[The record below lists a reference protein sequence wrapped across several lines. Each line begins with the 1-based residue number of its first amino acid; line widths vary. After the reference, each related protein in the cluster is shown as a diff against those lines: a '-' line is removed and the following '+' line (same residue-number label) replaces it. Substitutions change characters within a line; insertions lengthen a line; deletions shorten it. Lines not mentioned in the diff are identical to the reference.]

1 MIGDL
6 AAVPIGE
13 LLERRN
19 FCKGAEVDRQLRR
32 LSTSVYVY
40 MENKNELEH
49 MLKALSHP
57 DSLEL
62 RAVKNRDKHH
72 KVLRDVVRRLHNV
85 VAAVKTLVDHSRR
98 IVNDLSVSD
107 TFMEQYSLKVS
118 ESFGIPEH
126 TFVQK
131 LRNYVLHYNL
141 PPIVDTVHWKVGDI
155 PGQGTIEMGITL
167 DGATLLKW
175 DKWNR
180 QERALIASWK
190 DGKAPLIE
198 IVESYSQT
206 VESFYRW
213 LFDALVKMYKQ
224 DLQEYMA
231 VKREIARRFSNTGE
245 EEQEGDGSTIEL

>member
-1 MIGDL
+1 MTGDL

-19 FCKGAEVDRQLRR
+19 SCKGAEVERQLHR
-32 LSTSVYVY
+32 LGISVYVY
-40 MENKNELEH
+40 MENKNELED

-62 RAVKNRDKHH
+62 RAVKNREKHH
-72 KVLRDVVRRLHNV
+72 QVLRDVVRRLHNL

-98 IVNDLSVSD
+98 IVSDLSVSD
-107 TFMEQYSLKVS
+107 TFMEQYSLKVG

-131 LRNYVLHYNL
+131 LRNYALHYNL
-141 PPIVDTVHWKVGDI
+141 PPIVDTVHWKVADT
-155 PGQGTIEMGITL
+155 PGQGTIKMGITL
-167 DGATLLKW
+167 EGATLLEW

-180 QERALIASWK
+180 QERALIASWE

-198 IVESYSQT
+198 IVDSYSQT

-213 LFDALVKMYKQ
+213 LFEALVEMHKQ

-231 VKREIARRFSNTGE
+231 VKREIARRLSNTGGK
-245 EEQEGDGSTIEL
+245 EGNGVHH